1 MSKVPSKKSIEE
13 LIEKTNSLNIKHSPV
28 KINSIAL
35 NRFHSGNTLRGYRSD
50 LLSKNFFSFPNPTE
64 NNSTITINLEN
75 GQNRT
80 LEVFEINGKTV
91 MQKNVVG
98 QNGEINLDITVL
110 NEGVYIYIVNGQT
123 NRFVKK

>member
-1 MSKVPSKKSIEE
+1 LK
-13 LIEKTNSLNIKHSPV
+13 
-28 KINSIAL
+28 
-35 NRFHSGNTLRGYRSD
+35 
-50 LLSKNFFSFPNPTE
+50 
-64 NNSTITINLEN
+64 N
-75 GQNRT
+75 GQNGT

-91 MQKNVVG
+91 TQKNVVG

>member
-1 MSKVPSKKSIEE
+1 MK
-13 LIEKTNSLNIKHSPV
+13 
-28 KINSIAL
+28 
-35 NRFHSGNTLRGYRSD
+35 
-50 LLSKNFFSFPNPTE
+50 
-64 NNSTITINLEN
+64 N
-75 GQNRT
+75 GQNGT

-91 MQKNVVG
+91 TQKNVVG